1 MQGLA
6 DDFEFSLD
14 GPPEPS
20 VRRVLL
26 ERVAGAA
33 LADTLAGLVRVQQ
46 QLLLV
51 SLAPSKAGI
60 SAD

>member
-1 MQGLA
+1 MM
-6 DDFEFSLD
+6 LD

-33 LADTLAGLVRVQQ
+33 LADALAGLRRVQQ
-46 QLLLV
+46 QLLLL